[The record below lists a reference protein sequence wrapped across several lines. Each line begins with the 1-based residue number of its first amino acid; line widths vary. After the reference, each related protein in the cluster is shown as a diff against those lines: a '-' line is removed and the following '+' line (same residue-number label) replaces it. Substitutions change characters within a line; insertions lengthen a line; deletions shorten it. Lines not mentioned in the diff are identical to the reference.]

1 MKPMKNYF
9 SGSSLLMAS
18 VQAIEVFQDA
28 HNKYLKL
35 KTEEA
40 TELMAQSL
48 KTVKDLQEQLN
59 APDEEADRIRIAFL
73 EQATKLEK
81 SIESLHNQDL
91 YPDLYRDSESHFM
104 LMTDIINSFK
114 TALVTKGQS
123 VPIVELSSTVKPWK
137 DHGVVAFCRDV
148 KNNMNEKKFNTCWDA
163 LEWYE
168 KSKSSLTYTFEILSI
183 TGNLGK

>member
-1 MKPMKNYF
+1 MKPIKNYF
-9 SGSSLLMAS
+9 NGSSLLLAS

-35 KTEEA
+35 KTAEA
-40 TELMAQSL
+40 TEKMANCL
-48 KTVKDLQEQLN
+48 LTVKALQAQLN
-59 APDEEADRIRIAFL
+59 TPDKDADLIRIAFM
-73 EQATKLEK
+73 EQATKLENN
-81 SIESLHNQDL
+81 INTLHSYDL

-104 LMTDIINSFK
+104 LMMDIVNSFK

-123 VPIVELSSTVKPWK
+123 VPIVELSSTLKPWK
-137 DHGVVAFCRDV
+137 DHGVVAFCRDIQ
-148 KNNMNEKKFNTCWDA
+148 KNMRELKFNTCWEA

-168 KSKSSLTYTFEILSI
+168 KSKDSLTYTFEILSI